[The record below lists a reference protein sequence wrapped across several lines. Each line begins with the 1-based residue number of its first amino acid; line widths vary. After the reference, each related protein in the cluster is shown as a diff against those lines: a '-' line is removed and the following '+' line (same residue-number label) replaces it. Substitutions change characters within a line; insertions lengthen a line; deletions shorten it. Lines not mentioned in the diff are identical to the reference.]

1 MNRERLKEMQS
12 RWMML
17 ARVLVG
23 KRSWFN
29 IIIVALL
36 ALSILSVYYQV
47 RDFEF
52 ITFDDPKYIRDNPI
66 VGQGIT
72 RDSVRWA
79 FLSLGYAANW
89 HPITWISHML
99 DVELFGLNPG
109 MHHLTNVFFHIA
121 NSILVFL
128 VFSLLTGARGK
139 SAVVAALFAFH
150 PLHVE
155 SVAWISERKDML
167 SAFFWMLTLW
177 AYPGYVRYRGVARY
191 LLVTTLF
198 ALGLMAKPMLVT
210 LPFVLLLLD
219 FWPIRRPELVLPE
232 KDPSTKQE
240 STSSA
245 SLRWSGLVPLV
256 VEKIP
261 LIILSG
267 ISSWITYLA
276 QTRGGALRSF
286 ELLPLGTRMINSV
299 VSYSAYLWKT
309 VWPLDL
315 AFFYP
320 YPGRF
325 SPILVAGSVLL
336 LVAVT
341 LVAFVFRKRLPFLLV
356 GWLWYVGTLV
366 PVIGLVQVGYQSMA
380 DRYTY
385 LPLIGIFLMLVW
397 GVSSIVEGSK
407 TESAALVSAGIVVL
421 TALSAATW
429 VQVGYWKDSKTLFTH
444 ALNVTQNNHLAH
456 TNLSAVLLEQ
466 GDVQEAIYHATEALN
481 IQPDYV
487 PAMNNRGFGLLLQE
501 KYEEAVHQFT
511 QALDREP
518 NYIPAHYNTGL
529 ALYGMG
535 RVDKAIRAYE
545 RVLELDPQ
553 HAGARRGR
561 EEAKIKQ
568 QEINENIVRL
578 QRGIVGQPNNA
589 ILHYTLAELY
599 RRIGKTG
606 EAMEFYD
613 RALSIDPDMI
623 PALFARAL
631 VYVESSEYNKA
642 LSSLYAIARLRPD
655 DPDVDYN
662 IACIYAKQ
670 GRVDDGVKRLKQALD
685 KGFSNGELLESDPDL
700 ENIRET
706 EGFQQLLEELNQ

>member
-1 MNRERLKEMQS
+1 
-12 RWMML
+12 
-17 ARVLVG
+17 
-23 KRSWFN
+23 
-29 IIIVALL
+29 ALL

-47 RDFEF
+47 RDFDF
-52 ITFDDPKYIRDNPI
+52 IYFDDPKYVRDNPI

-79 FLSLGYAANW
+79 FLSLGYASNW
-89 HPITWISHML
+89 HPVTWISHMF
-99 DVELFGLNPG
+99 DVEIFGLNPG

-128 VFSLLTGARGK
+128 VFFRLTGARGK
-139 SAVVAALFAFH
+139 SAVVAALFALH

-155 SVAWISERKDML
+155 SVAWVSERKDVL
-167 SAFFWMLTLW
+167 SALFWMLTLW
-177 AYPGYVRYRGVARY
+177 AYLGYVRYRGVARY
-191 LLVTTLF
+191 LLVATLY

-219 FWPIRRPELVLPE
+219 FWPIRRAELVVPE

-240 STSSA
+240 SMSSA

-261 LIILSG
+261 LFILSG

-309 VWPLDL
+309 LWPLDL

-320 YPGRF
+320 YPEMLN
-325 SPILVAGSVLL
+325 PILVAGSALL
-336 LVAVT
+336 LVTVT
-341 LVAFVFRKRLPFLLV
+341 LVAFVFRKRFPFLLV
-356 GWLWYVGTLV
+356 GWLWYVGALV
-366 PVIGLVQVGYQSMA
+366 PVIGIVQVGDQSMA

-397 GVSSIVEGSK
+397 GVSSIVESSK
-407 TESAALVSAGIVVL
+407 TGRAVLVSAGIVVL
-421 TALSAATW
+421 SALSAATW

-481 IQPDYV
+481 IQSGYV
-487 PAMNNRGFGLLLQE
+487 PAMNNRGFGLLLQG

-518 NYIPAHYNTGL
+518 NYITAHYNTGL

-535 RVDKAIRAYE
+535 RVDKAIRSYE

-553 HAGARRGR
+553 HAGARRGKK
-561 EEAKIKQ
+561 EAYIKQ
-568 QEINENIVRL
+568 QEINERIIKVR
-578 QRGIVGQPNNA
+578 QSIKDEPNNS
-589 ILHYTLAELY
+589 ILLYTLAEHY
-599 RRIGKTG
+599 RMIGRTG
-606 EAMEFYD
+606 EAMEVYD

-631 VYVESSEYNKA
+631 VYTESSEYDKA

-670 GRVDDGVKRLKQALD
+670 GRVDDGVRYLKQALD
-685 KGFSNGELLESDPDL
+685 KGFSNVDLLESDPDL

-706 EGFQQLLEELNQ
+706 EGFKQLLEELNQ